1 MNPNALDSQSLIP
14 QLFNPKFLDSN
25 SNLKPLYSRINVKT
39 HSKFLDSNLNTK
51 AMNPNALDSKNHLNS
66 KPLKFNS
73 LDSNPL
79 ILNRLISQFLSLI
92 RHRNNKIYSLIKNNN
107 IINICYNLFSSIKV
121 NILNKSNNGFIA
133 QRLIQ
138 GE

>member
-1 MNPNALDSQSLIP
+1 
-14 QLFNPKFLDSN
+14 
-25 SNLKPLYSRINVKT
+25 
-39 HSKFLDSNLNTK
+39 
-51 AMNPNALDSKNHLNS
+51 MNPNALDSKNHLNS